1 MGTEPAM
8 HIRIYWGRV
17 APAAWDALARKYR
30 ELMDMPVDGLVSRY
44 VARDA
49 NDPES
54 MFTITIWRDLD
65 SVRTW
70 EASQAYRDLYLAA
83 VSPHILGSRSV
94 SLCEVLLAR
103 HYGGGEAPA

>member
-1 MGTEPAM
+1 MSTEPAM

-17 APAAWDALARKYR
+17 APESWGALERRYA
-30 ELMDMPVDGLVSRY
+30 ELMDLPVDGLISRY
-44 VARDA
+44 VTRDV
-49 NDPES
+49 NDRES

-65 SVRTW
+65 SIRTW
-70 EASQAYRDLYLAA
+70 EASQAYKDLYLAA

-103 HYGGGEAPA
+103 HYGGGEDEA